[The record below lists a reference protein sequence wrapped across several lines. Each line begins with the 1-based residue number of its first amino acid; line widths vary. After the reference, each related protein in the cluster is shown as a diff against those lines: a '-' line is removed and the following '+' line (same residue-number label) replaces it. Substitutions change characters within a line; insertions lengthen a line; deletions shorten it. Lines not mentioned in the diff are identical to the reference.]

1 MKRKGSREPG
11 VGVMS
16 VGAVRLLPEDDER
29 HSVAFYRRDEDL
41 LALADKRFA
50 AAVRRGAA
58 VIAIAT
64 PSHLE
69 AFRSTLPVSGSAL
82 EKDQLLCLDAQA
94 TLDSF
99 MVGDLPDPDAFDRNV
114 ASAVRSALRSHGD
127 VCAFGEM
134 VALLWQAGNREGALA
149 LERLWEGLLASHPFT
164 LLCAYPSHLML
175 AEHAPEGV
183 SEVCAVHSSVV
194 LGPPVAADAETA
206 RHFAGHPGAPLAA
219 RQYVRDTLRAWGLSD
234 LSDDA
239 ILVASE
245 LATNAVR
252 HGECDFSVSIA
263 RGPGGVRLAV
273 GDTDPRVPEPGDAS
287 TAAEHGRGLR
297 IVDATARQW
306 GHRTSGSG
314 KLVWAELG
322 GDDGSDAQ

>member
-1 MKRKGSREPG
+1 
-11 VGVMS
+11 
-16 VGAVRLLPEDDER
+16 
-29 HSVAFYRRDEDL
+29 
-41 LALADKRFA
+41 
-50 AAVRRGAA
+50 

-64 PSHLE
+64 PSHLD
-69 AFRSTLPVSGSAL
+69 AFRSAL
-82 EKDQLLCLDAQA
+82 DVAGGGLNDDQILLLDAQS
-94 TLDSF
+94 TLDTF
-99 MVGDLPDPDAFDRNV
+99 MAGDLPDPEAFDLNV
-114 ASAVRSALRSHGD
+114 ASVVRSALRNHGD

-134 VALLWQAGNREGALA
+134 VALLWQRGNRDGALA
-149 LERLWEGLLASHPFT
+149 LERLWEGLLDARPFS

-175 AEHAPEGV
+175 AERAPDGV
-183 SEVCAVHSSVV
+183 GEVCAVHSSVV

-219 RQYVRDTLRAWGLSD
+219 RRYVRDTLQAWGLSD
-234 LSDDA
+234 VSDDA
-239 ILVASE
+239 VLVASE

-263 RGPGGVRLAV
+263 RGRGGVRLAV

-287 TAAEHGRGLR
+287 PSAEHGRGLR

-306 GHRTSGSG
+306 GHRPSASG

-322 GDDGSDAQ
+322 GDDGSGGAQ